1 MLRVD
6 LRELA
11 QGGGGAVDTQGELK
25 QDDPA
30 LEGVD
35 ISLREP
41 VSVTGRLQS
50 IGEGRFYWHGT
61 ARTVVEGECRRCLTP
76 VATPL
81 QLEIGALFTQDPEAL
96 DDPDSYP
103 VAPDAA
109 EIDVTLAVREELLL
123 AAPRYMLCREDC
135 KGFCPQCGN
144 DLSAGPC
151 GCAPVAD
158 ARWQPL
164 QALKDKLRFN

>member
-11 QGGGGAVDTQGELK
+11 QKGAVETRGELE

-30 LEGVD
+30 LEGAD
-35 ISLREP
+35 ITLQAP
-41 VSVTGRLQS
+41 VVVGGRLQS
-50 IGEGRFYWHGT
+50 IGDGRFYWHGT
-61 ARTVVEGECRRCLTP
+61 ARTVVQGECRRCLTP

-81 QLEIGALFTQDPEAL
+81 EMEIGALFTQDVGAL

-103 VAPDAA
+103 VAPDAT
-109 EIDVTLAVREELLL
+109 EIDVTAAVREELLL
-123 AAPRYMLCREDC
+123 AAPRYVVCRDDC
-135 KGFCPQCGN
+135 KGICPQCGS
-144 DLSAGPC
+144 DLNAGPC
-151 GCAPVAD
+151 GCAPATD

-164 QALKDKLRFN
+164 KALKDKLRS